1 MTQVNHTVELKDAQK
16 KIHEKRREIMQ
27 SIPKPIEDLKMSD
40 QVSKEQ
46 AEYSQRIKKLA
57 ELRKRSLLLFILFC
71 GLLFSM
77 WWLWQHFFQKQSVY
91 TENAYTAVQVYS
103 ITPLFSGPVSEVL
116 IHETQQ
122 VNEGDVLVKLDDSDV
137 KIALIQAQAKLI
149 SAQRRV
155 KKYIADDKTYA
166 ANLLARIAKLASS
179 EAALEISQANKN
191 QAQADL
197 IRRSALAQENLIFS
211 EE

>member
-77 WWLWQHFFQKQSVY
+77 WWLWQHFF
-91 TENAYTAVQVYS
+91 
-103 ITPLFSGPVSEVL
+103 
-116 IHETQQ
+116 
-122 VNEGDVLVKLDDSDV
+122 
-137 KIALIQAQAKLI
+137 
-149 SAQRRV
+149 
-155 KKYIADDKTYA
+155 
-166 ANLLARIAKLASS
+166 
-179 EAALEISQANKN
+179 
-191 QAQADL
+191 
-197 IRRSALAQENLIFS
+197 
-211 EE
+211 